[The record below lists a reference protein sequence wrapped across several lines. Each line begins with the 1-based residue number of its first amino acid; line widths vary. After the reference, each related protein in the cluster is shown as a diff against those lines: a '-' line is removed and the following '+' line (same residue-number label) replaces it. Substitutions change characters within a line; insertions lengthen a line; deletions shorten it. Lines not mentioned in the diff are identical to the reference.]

1 MGRIK
6 KHCKLNFSINSTY
19 RGTLQQTRVIN
30 DYSKLVD
37 TVNDETYPGYFYET
51 EYYINTLSGK

>member
-1 MGRIK
+1 MGQIK
-6 KHCKLNFSINSTY
+6 KDCKLHFSINSTY

-51 EYYINTLSGK
+51 GYYINTLSSK